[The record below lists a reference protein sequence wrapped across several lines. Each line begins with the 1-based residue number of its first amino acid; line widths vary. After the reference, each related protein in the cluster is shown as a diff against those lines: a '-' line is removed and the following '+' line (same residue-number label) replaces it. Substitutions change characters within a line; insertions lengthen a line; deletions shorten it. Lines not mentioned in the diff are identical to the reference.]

1 MMTVSRRMTRAGA
14 VAVLIAVLIAGVGCA
29 PQAPHATKTPKA
41 GSPTPSAAAGL
52 PAGDDPPIIT
62 APALNWVLPLFSDK
76 EGWRTMTLRGSA
88 VQPVAGGSIAV
99 SDLNITIFS
108 GDAEARVDSI
118 LLSPSA
124 EFFPRDNRARGNKA
138 VRFIQDEIEVTGIGW
153 DYDHAA
159 KKVSIH
165 QNVRVTF
172 RAQLN
177 DILK

>member
-1 MMTVSRRMTRAGA
+1 MTVSGGMTHAAR
-14 VAVLIAVLIAGVGCA
+14 VAILIAAVIAATGCRPAA
-29 PQAPHATKTPKA
+29 PATNAAKSANPTTPA
-41 GSPTPSAAAGL
+41 NTAL
-52 PAGDDPPIIT
+52 PAGDDTPVIT
-62 APALNWVLPLFSDK
+62 APALNWVLPLFTDK

-124 EFFPRDNRARGNKA
+124 EFFPKDNRARGTKA
-138 VRFIQDEIEVTGIGW
+138 VRFIQDEVEVTGEGW

-165 QNVRVTF
+165 REVRVTF